1 MEFEWDE
8 KKNKANFR
16 KHGIRFELAAT
27 MLGSQGDNVQLTIN
41 IPLKADIVN
50 GGFEV
55 STASEGETWS
65 KSQLGHYADKSGVYI
80 QHSNGKIL
88 YIGKATTGNW
98 GNFGERLRR
107 EFQKTPSSNSNL
119 YQLLESQQHPIK
131 VYLLDLEDI
140 DMMVN
145 PGPMQLSPV
154 RKALIMEQ
162 TLIGLYEPEGNR
174 V

>member
-1 MEFEWDE
+1 M
-8 KKNKANFR
+8 
-16 KHGIRFELAAT
+16 
-27 MLGSQGDNVQLTIN
+27 QLTIN
-41 IPLKADIVN
+41 IPIKADIIN

-55 STASEGETWS
+55 LIADDGVTWNR
-65 KSQLGHYADKSGVYI
+65 SQLGHYSDKSGVYI
-80 QHSNGKIL
+80 HHCNGKIL
-88 YIGKATTGNW
+88 YIGKATTGTW

-107 EFQKTPSSNSNL
+107 ECQKSSSSNSHL
-119 YQLLESQQHPIK
+119 YQLLFSQEHPIK

-145 PGPMQLSPV
+145 TGPMQLSAV

-162 TLIGLYEPEGNR
+162 ALIGLYEPEGNR

>member
-1 MEFEWDE
+1 MQ
-8 KKNKANFR
+8 
-16 KHGIRFELAAT
+16 I
-27 MLGSQGDNVQLTIN
+27 TIN
-41 IPLKADIVN
+41 IPTKADIIN
-50 GGFEV
+50 GGFVV
-55 STASEGETWS
+55 SVAAEGESWS

-80 QHSNGKIL
+80 HHSNGKIL
-88 YIGKATTGNW
+88 YIGKTTTGSW

-107 EFQKTPSSNSNL
+107 EFQKTASSNSAL
-119 YQLLESQQHPIK
+119 YQLLASQQHPIK

-145 PGPMQLSPV
+145 PGPMQLSQL

>member
-1 MEFEWDE
+1 M
-8 KKNKANFR
+8 
-16 KHGIRFELAAT
+16 
-27 MLGSQGDNVQLTIN
+27 QLTIN
-41 IPLKADIVN
+41 VPLKADIVN

-55 STASEGETWS
+55 SIATDGDSWS
-65 KSQLGHYADKSGVYI
+65 KSQLGHYANKSGVYVH
-80 QHSNGKIL
+80 HSNGKIL
-88 YIGKATTGNW
+88 YIGKATTGSW

-107 EFQKTPSSNSNL
+107 EFQHTSSQNSPL
-119 YQLLESQQHPIK
+119 YQLLASQMHLIK
-131 VYLLDLEDI
+131 TYLLDLEDI

-145 PGPMQLSPV
+145 PGPMQLSQV

>member
-1 MEFEWDE
+1 M
-8 KKNKANFR
+8 
-16 KHGIRFELAAT
+16 
-27 MLGSQGDNVQLTIN
+27 QLTIN
-41 IPLKADIVN
+41 VPIKADIVN
-50 GGFEV
+50 GGFVV
-55 STASEGETWS
+55 SVAGDNTTWN

-80 QHSNGKIL
+80 HHTNGKII

-107 EFQKTPSSNSNL
+107 EFQKSASSNSNL
-119 YQLLESQQHPIK
+119 YQLLAAQTHPIK
-131 VYLLDLEDI
+131 TYLLDLEDI

>member
-1 MEFEWDE
+1 M
-8 KKNKANFR
+8 
-16 KHGIRFELAAT
+16 
-27 MLGSQGDNVQLTIN
+27 QLTIN
-41 IPLKADIVN
+41 VPLKADIVN

-55 STASEGETWS
+55 SIANTGDSWS
-65 KSQLGHYADKSGVYI
+65 KSQLGHYFDKSGVYVH
-80 QHSNGKIL
+80 HSDGKIL

-107 EFQKTPSSNSNL
+107 EFQKTSSQNSPL
-119 YQLLESQQHPIK
+119 YQLLASQTLLIK
-131 VYLLDLEDI
+131 TYLLDLEDI

-145 PGPMQLSPV
+145 PGPMQLSQI

>member
-1 MEFEWDE
+1 M
-8 KKNKANFR
+8 
-16 KHGIRFELAAT
+16 
-27 MLGSQGDNVQLTIN
+27 QLTIN
-41 IPLKADIVN
+41 IPIKADIVN
-50 GGFEV
+50 GGFVV
-55 STASEGETWS
+55 SVANEGDSWS

-80 QHSNGKIL
+80 HHSNGKIL
-88 YIGKATTGNW
+88 YIGKATTGSW

-107 EFQKTPSSNSNL
+107 EFQKTASSNSAL
-119 YQLLESQQHPIK
+119 YRLLSEQKHPIK
-131 VYLLDLEDI
+131 VFLLDLEDI

-162 TLIGLYEPEGNR
+162 TLIGLYEPEGNK